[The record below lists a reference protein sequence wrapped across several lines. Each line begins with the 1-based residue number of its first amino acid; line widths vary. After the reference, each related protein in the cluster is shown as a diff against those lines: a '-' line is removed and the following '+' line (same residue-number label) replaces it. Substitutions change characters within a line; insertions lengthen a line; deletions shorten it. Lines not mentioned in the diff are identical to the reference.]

1 MVNIFVFRILKHHT
15 KISLHNNYV
24 LRHYPE
30 LYEYL
35 NYEILKWVVHTK
47 IIRLYTA
54 IYNTAHFPQTP
65 IDL

>member
-1 MVNIFVFRILKHHT
+1 MVEISYCRASYEIKTT

-35 NYEILKWVVHTK
+35 NYEILVHTK
-47 IIRLYTA
+47 IYISAIRSLLPP
-54 IYNTAHFPQTP
+54 H
-65 IDL
+65 